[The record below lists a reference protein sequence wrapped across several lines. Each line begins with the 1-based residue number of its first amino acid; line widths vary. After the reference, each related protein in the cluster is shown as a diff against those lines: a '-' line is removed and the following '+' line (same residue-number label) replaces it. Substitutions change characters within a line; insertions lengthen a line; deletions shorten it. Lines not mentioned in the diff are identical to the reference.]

1 MTKGEIG
8 HGSNSD
14 GDIDRT
20 FDEDMVRTASG
31 DMVRPRRQIFY
42 LRTWFDQES
51 FYECFELDLSW
62 KVYAL

>member
-1 MTKGEIG
+1 MQWEIG

-31 DMVRPRRQIFY
+31 DMVRPKRQIY
-42 LRTWFDQES
+42 LVEDMVRPGIFQCIS
-51 FYECFELDLSW
+51 QPG
-62 KVYAL
+62 

>member
-1 MTKGEIG
+1 MG

-31 DMVRPRRQIFY
+31 DMVRPKWQFFY

-51 FYECFELDLSW
+51 FNESFVFYPAW
-62 KVYAL
+62 TVNALKA